1 MTLRRWRCRDKL
13 PRHKQRDFRGKTTV
27 TVRNARNISV
37 TVFLIAAL
45 TVGALASEA
54 RQQDYD
60 VIISGGRILDGTGNP
75 WFTADVGIF
84 RDRILLIDDLSE
96 ASAPIVLDAT
106 GLYVTPGFIDVH
118 SHAAE
123 GLTAPDRSDAKTLVT
138 QGLTTVVVNPDGRSP
153 DIQEQRHAL
162 GEHGLGVNVAQM
174 VGHGSTRRTV
184 TGMED
189 RQATPAELNQMRDIV
204 RVGMDAGAFGL
215 SSGLFYSPGS
225 YAELSEVITLAEV
238 AAEYGGVYASHIRDE
253 ADYSIG
259 LVAAVDE
266 VIEVARKAGIPGVV
280 THIKALG
287 PNVWGESRTVIEH
300 ISQARNEGVEMYAD
314 QYPYEASSTGLN
326 AALLP
331 RWSQAGGADAL
342 AKRFAELETRVRIRE
357 AMVGNLARRGGA
369 DRLQFTG
376 GGPGIE
382 GRTLEDLAGEQGV
395 DPIDI
400 AIELLTSGGAGS
412 IISYN
417 MHSDDLH
424 AFMVQPW
431 TMTSSDGGLPRF
443 GVAKPH
449 PRSYGSFTRK
459 IRKYVLEDNV
469 VSLEQAIRSMT
480 SLPAAAFRIRDRG
493 TLRPGAYAD
502 VAVFDLDRIR
512 DRGTY
517 TDPHQYSEGVVHV
530 LVNGELALREEEM
543 TGSMSGEVLRR

>member
-1 MTLRRWRCRDKL
+1 MT
-13 PRHKQRDFRGKTTV
+13 V
-27 TVRNARNISV
+27 SSARNIFFAV
-37 TVFLIAAL
+37 LLVAE
-45 TVGALASEA
+45 LATGMFASGT
-54 RQQDYD
+54 QQQSYD
-60 VIISGGRILDGTGNP
+60 VIISGGRIFDGTGNP
-75 WFTADVGIF
+75 WFIADVGIW
-84 RDRILLIDDLSE
+84 RDRVLLIDDLSG
-96 ASAPIVLDAT
+96 ATAPVVLDAT
-106 GLYVTPGFIDVH
+106 GLYVAPGFIDVH

-123 GLTAPDRSDAKTLVT
+123 GLTTPDRSSARTLIT
-138 QGLTTVVVNPDGRSP
+138 QGLTTIVANPDGRSP
-153 DIQEQRHAL
+153 DIQEQRYAL

-184 TGMED
+184 IGMED
-189 RQATPAELNQMRDIV
+189 RQATPVELNRMRDIV
-204 RVGMDAGAFGL
+204 RAGMDAGASGL
-215 SSGLFYSPGS
+215 SSGLFYAPGS
-225 YAELSEVITLAEV
+225 YAELSEVIALAEV
-238 AAEYGGVYASHIRDE
+238 VAEYGGVYTSHIRDE

-266 VIEVARKAGIPGVV
+266 VIEVAREAGIPGVV
-280 THIKALG
+280 THVKALG

-314 QYPYEASSTGLN
+314 QYPYEASSTGLSS
-326 AALLP
+326 ALLP

-342 AKRFAELETRVRIRE
+342 AGRFAELETRVRIRE
-357 AMVGNLARRGGA
+357 AMVENLARRGGA
-369 DRLQFTG
+369 NRLQFTG
-376 GGPGIE
+376 GGPEME
-382 GRTLEDLAGEQGV
+382 GRTLQDLADEQGV
-395 DPIDI
+395 NPVDI

-417 MHSDDLH
+417 MRRDDLH

-443 GVAKPH
+443 GVGMPH

-480 SLPAAAFRIRDRG
+480 SLPATAFRIRDRG
-493 TLRPGAYAD
+493 TLRSGAYAD
-502 VAVFDLDRIR
+502 VVVFDLDRIS
-512 DRGTY
+512 DRATY

-530 LVNGELALREEEM
+530 LVNGELALRDEEM